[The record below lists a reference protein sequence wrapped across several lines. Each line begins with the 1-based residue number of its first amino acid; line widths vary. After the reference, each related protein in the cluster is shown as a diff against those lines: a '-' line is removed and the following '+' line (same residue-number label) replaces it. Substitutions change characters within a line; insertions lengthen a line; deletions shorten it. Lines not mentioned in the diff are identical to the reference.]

1 MKVVQKWAIRPK
13 ADNPSEKVNK
23 CQQKTELII
32 VCWHLLTFVDML
44 YVLEDIILARN
55 CSWPFDYNS
64 RWSGT
69 TTTRGPEATPSTCST
84 PSPTR
89 DPVLPLLQ
97 RWFSNFLHFM
107 ADEKETNK
115 EHLPKCMMYSVYCT
129 YVLVSTTNIRII
141 QEKNKNKNTKITTKT
156 FGQVYV
162 LLPTD
167 QRWLPTSNVR

>member
-1 MKVVQKWAIRPK
+1 M
-13 ADNPSEKVNK
+13 
-23 CQQKTELII
+23 
-32 VCWHLLTFVDML
+32 
-44 YVLEDIILARN
+44 LEDIILARN

-141 QEKNKNKNTKITTKT
+141 QEKTKTKIQKLQQKHLARCMSCCLLTSAGFQPQMWDNNNMIIPVKINIIIIAVKISIIIIACIIIINCRLRVTK
-156 FGQVYV
+156 V
-162 LLPTD
+162 
-167 QRWLPTSNVR
+167 